1 MEKDLPIH
9 LIVFLPLLGAAIN
22 GLLGRRFSWTT
33 VTAIA
38 CLASLIPFVL
48 SVQAFM
54 HMYSTGA
61 EVIRQVPLFTWFAT
75 GTFSVDLGFTI
86 DRLTSVFCLNV
97 TGIGFLIHMY
107 SSAYMKEDPGYFKFM
122 AYLNLFL
129 FSMLMLIMGENLLLM
144 FVGWEGVGLCS
155 YLLIGFWYTDN
166 ANADAG
172 KKAFI
177 TNRIG
182 DFGFLMGIFFILYA
196 LNTQGLPMSLSF
208 HDLQENAGR
217 FSELATIIGLLLF
230 VGAAGKSAQV
240 PLYVWLPDAMA
251 GPTPVSA
258 LIHAATMVTA
268 GIYMVA
274 RMNFIYVQS
283 PMAMTVVTSIGAITA
298 LFAATM
304 GFAQTDIKKVLAYS
318 TVSQLGFMF
327 MAVGVGAY
335 AAGLFHVITH
345 AFFKACLFLGSGSV
359 IHALNHEQDTRKM
372 GGLLKK
378 MPITGWTF
386 ALSTAA
392 IAGFPLLSGFFSKD
406 EILWKVFSNQNTLI
420 PGWVF
425 WLVAVAGAM
434 CTAFYMVRVYALT
447 FVGTYRGEPAHDAAH
462 GHDAH
467 GHDDHGHGHHG
478 GVKFKDIHESPWTM
492 TLPLVILAIGA
503 VFGGFLGLPHW
514 VPGHPTNFFDHWLEP
529 VFESATKLKFLD
541 NTSLELGL
549 MAVSVGLAALSAA
562 AAWFMYAGNG
572 KHLPE
577 QIATRFRPIYRA
589 VYNKYYVDEIYAFL
603 IVNPIK
609 AFARF
614 CWRWVDDGLIDGV
627 LVNGPAAIVNLTGRV
642 VRLFTTGD
650 VQRYAF
656 FVLGGVW
663 LLVVV
668 WLAE

>member
-1 MEKDLPIH
+1 MFIGASASARTPRRLPRLH
-9 LIVFLPLLGAAIN
+9 A
-22 GLLGRRFSWTT
+22 R
-33 VTAIA
+33 
-38 CLASLIPFVL
+38 VL
-48 SVQAFM
+48 
-54 HMYSTGA
+54 
-61 EVIRQVPLFTWFAT
+61 
-75 GTFSVDLGFTI
+75 
-86 DRLTSVFCLNV
+86 
-97 TGIGFLIHMY
+97 
-107 SSAYMKEDPGYFKFM
+107 
-122 AYLNLFL
+122 
-129 FSMLMLIMGENLLLM
+129 
-144 FVGWEGVGLCS
+144 
-155 YLLIGFWYTDN
+155 
-166 ANADAG
+166 
-172 KKAFI
+172 
-177 TNRIG
+177 
-182 DFGFLMGIFFILYA
+182 
-196 LNTQGLPMSLSF
+196 QGLPLPRLRLG
-208 HDLQENAGR
+208 HPRAAPRAGHAQDGRPAQEDAHHRLDLR
-217 FSELATIIGLLLF
+217 PVDGL
-230 VGAAGKSAQV
+230 
-240 PLYVWLPDAMA
+240 
-251 GPTPVSA
+251 
-258 LIHAATMVTA
+258 
-268 GIYMVA
+268 
-274 RMNFIYVQS
+274 
-283 PMAMTVVTSIGAITA
+283 
-298 LFAATM
+298 
-304 GFAQTDIKKVLAYS
+304 
-318 TVSQLGFMF
+318 
-327 MAVGVGAY
+327 
-335 AAGLFHVITH
+335 
-345 AFFKACLFLGSGSV
+345 
-359 IHALNHEQDTRKM
+359 
-372 GGLLKK
+372 
-378 MPITGWTF
+378 
-386 ALSTAA
+386 A

-447 FVGTYRGEPAHDAAH
+447 FVGTYRGEPAQDAAH
-462 GHDAH
+462 GHDAHDAH

-529 VFESATKLKFLD
+529 VFESATK
-541 NTSLELGL
+541 
-549 MAVSVGLAALSAA
+549 AVSVGLAALSAA

>member
-1 MEKDLPIH
+1 METNLPIH

-33 VTAIA
+33 ITAIA
-38 CLASLIPFVL
+38 CVASLVPFIL
-48 SVQAFM
+48 SVQAFF
-54 HMYSTGA
+54 HMRETGA
-61 EVIRQVPLFTWFAT
+61 EVLRQVPLFTWFAT
-75 GTFSVDLGFTI
+75 GNFSVDLGFTI
-86 DRLTSVFCLNV
+86 DRLTAIFCLNV

-107 SSAYMKEDPGYFKFM
+107 SSAYMKEDVGYFKFM
-122 AYLNLFL
+122 SYLNLFL

-155 YLLIGFWYTDN
+155 YLLIGFWYTDH

-177 TNRIG
+177 TNRVG
-182 DFGFLMGIFFILYA
+182 DFGFLLGIFFILYA

-208 HDLQENAGR
+208 EDLQANAGK

-274 RMNFIYVQS
+274 RMNFIYAQS
-283 PMAMTVVTSIGAITA
+283 PMAMTVVTAIGAITA

-304 GFAQTDIKKVLAYS
+304 GFAQNDIKKVLAYS
-318 TVSQLGFMF
+318 TVSQLGYMF
-327 MAVGVGAY
+327 MGVGVGAY

-359 IHALNHEQDTRKM
+359 IHALHHEQDTRKM

-406 EILWKVFSNQNTLI
+406 EILWKVFSNQTTLI

-425 WLVAVAGAM
+425 WLVGVAGAM

-447 FVGTYRGEPAHDAAH
+447 FTGTYRGEPEDRH
-462 GHDAH
+462 GHDDH

-478 GVKFKDIHESPWTM
+478 GVKYKDIHESPWTM
-492 TLPLVILAIGA
+492 TLPLVVLAFGA
-503 VFGGFLGLPHW
+503 VFGGLLGLPHW
-514 VPGHPTNFFDHWLEP
+514 MPGHPTNQFDHWLEP
-529 VFESATKLKFLD
+529 VFESAKGLKFLD

-549 MAVSVGLAALSAA
+549 MAVSVGLAALSALV
-562 AAWFMYAGNG
+562 AWHMYAGKG
-572 KHLPE
+572 KHLPG
-577 QIATRFRPIYRA
+577 QIAERIRPLYTL
-589 VYNKYYVDEIYAFL
+589 VFNKYYVDELYAAI
-603 IVNPIK
+603 IVRPIK

-614 CWRWVDDGLIDGV
+614 SWRVIDDGLIDGV
-627 LVNGPAAIVNLTGRV
+627 LVNGPANLVHLTGRV

>member
-1 MEKDLPIH
+1 M
-9 LIVFLPLLGAAIN
+9 
-22 GLLGRRFSWTT
+22 S
-33 VTAIA
+33 
-38 CLASLIPFVL
+38 
-48 SVQAFM
+48 
-54 HMYSTGA
+54 
-61 EVIRQVPLFTWFAT
+61 
-75 GTFSVDLGFTI
+75 
-86 DRLTSVFCLNV
+86 
-97 TGIGFLIHMY
+97 
-107 SSAYMKEDPGYFKFM
+107 
-122 AYLNLFL
+122 YLNLFL

-155 YLLIGFWYTDN
+155 YLLIGFWYTDH

-177 TNRIG
+177 TNRVG
-182 DFGFLMGIFFILYA
+182 DFGFLLGIFFILYA

-208 HDLQENAGR
+208 EDLQANAGK

-274 RMNFIYVQS
+274 RMNFIYAQS
-283 PMAMTVVTSIGAITA
+283 PMAMTVVTAIGAITA

-304 GFAQTDIKKVLAYS
+304 GFAQNDIKKVLAYS
-318 TVSQLGFMF
+318 TVSQLGYMF
-327 MAVGVGAY
+327 MGVGVGAY

-359 IHALNHEQDTRKM
+359 IHALHHEQDTRKM

-406 EILWKVFSNQNTLI
+406 EILWKVFSNQTTLI

-425 WLVAVAGAM
+425 WLVGVAGAM

-447 FVGTYRGEPAHDAAH
+447 FTGTYRGEPEDRH
-462 GHDAH
+462 GHDDH

-478 GVKFKDIHESPWTM
+478 GVKYKDIHESPWTM
-492 TLPLVILAIGA
+492 TLPLVVLAFGA
-503 VFGGFLGLPHW
+503 VFGGLLGLPHW
-514 VPGHPTNFFDHWLEP
+514 MPGHPTNQFDHWLEP
-529 VFESATKLKFLD
+529 VFESAKGLKFLD

-549 MAVSVGLAALSAA
+549 MAVSVGLAALSALV
-562 AAWFMYAGNG
+562 AWHMYAGKG
-572 KHLPE
+572 KHLPG
-577 QIATRFRPIYRA
+577 QIAERIRPLYTL
-589 VYNKYYVDEIYAFL
+589 VFNKYYVDELYAAI
-603 IVNPIK
+603 IVRPIK

-614 CWRWVDDGLIDGV
+614 SWRVIDDGLIDGV
-627 LVNGPAAIVNLTGRV
+627 LVNGPANLVHLTGRV

>member
-1 MEKDLPIH
+1 VETNLPIH

-33 VTAIA
+33 ITAIA
-38 CLASLIPFVL
+38 CMASLVPFIL
-48 SVQAFM
+48 SVQAFF
-54 HMYSTGA
+54 HMRETGA
-61 EVIRQVPLFTWFAT
+61 EVLRQVPLFTWFAT

-86 DRLTSVFCLNV
+86 DRLTAIFCLNV

-107 SSAYMKEDPGYFKFM
+107 SSAYMKEDEGYFKFM
-122 AYLNLFL
+122 SYLNLFL

-155 YLLIGFWYTDN
+155 YLLIGFWYTDH

-182 DFGFLMGIFFILYA
+182 DFGFLLGMFFILYA
-196 LNTQGLPMSLSF
+196 LNSQGLPMSLSF
-208 HDLQENAGR
+208 EDLQANAGQ

-283 PMAMTVVTSIGAITA
+283 PMAMTVVTAIGAITA

-304 GFAQTDIKKVLAYS
+304 GFAQNDIKKVLAYS
-318 TVSQLGFMF
+318 TVSQLGYMF
-327 MAVGVGAY
+327 MGVGVGAY

-359 IHALNHEQDTRKM
+359 IHALHHEQDTRKM

-406 EILWKVFSNQNTLI
+406 EILWKVFSNQTTLI

-425 WLVAVAGAM
+425 WLVGVAGAM

-447 FVGTYRGEPAHDAAH
+447 FTGTYRGEPEERH

-467 GHDDHGHGHHG
+467 GHDDHGHHHG
-478 GVKFKDIHESPWTM
+478 GVKYDDIHESPWTM
-492 TLPLVILAIGA
+492 TLPLVVLAFGA
-503 VFGGFLGLPHW
+503 VFGGLLGLPHW
-514 VPGHPTNFFDHWLEP
+514 MPGHPTNQFDHWLEP
-529 VFESATKLKFLD
+529 VFGSAHGLKFLD

-549 MAVSVGLAALSAA
+549 MAVSVGLAALSALV
-562 AAWFMYAGNG
+562 AWHMYAGKG
-572 KHLPE
+572 KHLPG
-577 QIATRFRPIYRA
+577 QIAERIRP
-589 VYNKYYVDEIYAFL
+589 VYTLVFNKYYVDELYAAV
-603 IVNPIK
+603 IVRPIK

-614 CWRWVDDGLIDGV
+614 SWRVIDDGLIDGV
-627 LVNGPAAIVNLTGRV
+627 LVNGPANLVHLTGRL

>member
-1 MEKDLPIH
+1 VETNLPIH

-33 VTAIA
+33 ITAIA
-38 CLASLIPFVL
+38 CMASLVPFIL
-48 SVQAFM
+48 SVQAFF
-54 HMYSTGA
+54 HMRETGA
-61 EVIRQVPLFTWFAT
+61 EVLRQVPLFTWFAT

-86 DRLTSVFCLNV
+86 DRLTAIFCLNV

-107 SSAYMKEDPGYFKFM
+107 SSAYMKEDEGYFKFM
-122 AYLNLFL
+122 SYLNLFL

-155 YLLIGFWYTDN
+155 YLLIGFWYTDH

-182 DFGFLMGIFFILYA
+182 DFGFLLGMFFILYA
-196 LNTQGLPMSLSF
+196 LNSQGLPMSLSF
-208 HDLQENAGR
+208 ADLQANAGQ

-283 PMAMTVVTSIGAITA
+283 PMAMTVVTAIGAITA

-304 GFAQTDIKKVLAYS
+304 GFAQNDIKKVLAYS
-318 TVSQLGFMF
+318 TVSQLGYMF
-327 MAVGVGAY
+327 MGVGVGAY

-359 IHALNHEQDTRKM
+359 IHALHHEQDTRKM

-406 EILWKVFSNQNTLI
+406 EILWKVFSNQTTLI

-425 WLVAVAGAM
+425 WLVGVAGAM

-447 FVGTYRGEPAHDAAH
+447 FTGTYRGEPEEEHGH

-467 GHDDHGHGHHG
+467 GHDDHGHHHG
-478 GVKFKDIHESPWTM
+478 GVKYDDIHESPWTM
-492 TLPLVILAIGA
+492 TLPLVVLAFGA
-503 VFGGFLGLPHW
+503 VFGGLLGLPHW
-514 VPGHPTNFFDHWLEP
+514 MPGHPTNQFDHWLEP
-529 VFESATKLKFLD
+529 VFGSAHGLKFLD

-549 MAVSVGLAALSAA
+549 MAVSVGLAALSALV
-562 AAWFMYAGNG
+562 AWHMYAGKG
-572 KHLPE
+572 KHLPG
-577 QIATRFRPIYRA
+577 QIAERIRP
-589 VYNKYYVDEIYAFL
+589 VYTLVFNKYYVDELYAAV
-603 IVNPIK
+603 IVRPIK

-614 CWRWVDDGLIDGV
+614 SWRVIDDGLIDGV
-627 LVNGPAAIVNLTGRV
+627 LVNGPANLVHLTGRL

>member
-1 MEKDLPIH
+1 VEKDLPIH

-107 SSAYMKEDPGYFKFM
+107 SSAYMKEDEGYFKFM

-155 YLLIGFWYTDN
+155 YLLIGFWYTEN

-304 GFAQTDIKKVLAYS
+304 GFAQNDIKKVLAYS
-318 TVSQLGFMF
+318 TVSQLGYMF
-327 MAVGVGAY
+327 MGVGVGAY

-447 FVGTYRGEPAHDAAH
+447 FVGTYRGEPEARCRSWSRCPRRTRSRRSRPRPPRRREVQRHPRVALDDDPAPGDP
-462 GHDAH
+462 GHRR
-467 GHDDHGHGHHG
+467 
-478 GVKFKDIHESPWTM
+478 
-492 TLPLVILAIGA
+492 
-503 VFGGFLGLPHW
+503 GLRR
-514 VPGHPTNFFDHWLEP
+514 VPGAAPLGARSPDELLRPLARAGLRVRDEAEVPGQYQPRARPDGGERGPRGP
-529 VFESATKLKFLD
+529 VRRRRLVHVRRQRQTSARADRHAFPPHLSRRLQQVLRGRD
-541 NTSLELGL
+541 LRVPDRQPDQGL
-549 MAVSVGLAALSAA
+549 RPLLLA
-562 AAWFMYAGNG
+562 
-572 KHLPE
+572 
-577 QIATRFRPIYRA
+577 
-589 VYNKYYVDEIYAFL
+589 
-603 IVNPIK
+603 
-609 AFARF
+609 
-614 CWRWVDDGLIDGV
+614 
-627 LVNGPAAIVNLTGRV
+627 
-642 VRLFTTGD
+642 
-650 VQRYAF
+650 
-656 FVLGGVW
+656 LGGRRSHRRRARERAGGHREPDRPGGAP
-663 LLVVV
+663 LHHR
-668 WLAE
+668 